1 MTVGASTRYLCAYTG
16 TRVEYSATEVTTAPY
31 PKNYVH

>member
-1 MTVGASTRYLCAYTG
+1 MTVGASASYLCNYTG
-16 TRVEYSATEVTTAPY
+16 TRVEYSATEVVNTPY